1 MKQLTVRNLEPISD
15 KLEALK
21 KHFNCGSTAQALI
34 RASVKYIALEKERDN
49 LMKELSELKEKH
61 RTLNYGVDDFFNAM
75 EKLKNR

>member
-34 RASVKYIALEKERDN
+34 RASVNYMALEEERNN
-49 LMKELSELKEKH
+49 LIKELSEVEQKH
-61 RTLNYGVDDFFNAM
+61 RTLNFRVEDFFRAM
-75 EKLKNR
+75 DKLKNR